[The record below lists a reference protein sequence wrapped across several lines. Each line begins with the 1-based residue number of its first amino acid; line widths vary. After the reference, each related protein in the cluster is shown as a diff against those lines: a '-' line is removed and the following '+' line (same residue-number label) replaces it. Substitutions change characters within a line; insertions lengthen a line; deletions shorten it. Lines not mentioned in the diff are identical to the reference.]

1 MLQKSLRL
9 RGPFTS
15 LAEFV
20 WLLWNNDPYFF
31 RCAVYGM
38 ILVEEL
44 DVQMIPMSPEFMWL
58 PIQFVPKV
66 ASQMAKNQL
75 LDIR

>member
-1 MLQKSLRL
+1 MILI
-9 RGPFTS
+9 
-15 LAEFV
+15 
-20 WLLWNNDPYFF
+20 FF

-58 PIQFVPKV
+58 PFVLFVPKV